1 MQVIIKIDKFVN
13 LVYEK
18 KANVSIRKKQMKIGT
33 TNADATAVQSH
44 FNIFS
49 NIGRILTS
57 SLDIQDVFRH
67 VMEIIGDYFS
77 PQNWSLLLME
87 EETGRLKF
95 EIVMGVDAKKL
106 KNFCLER
113 GEGIAGWVSLNGK
126 PLVVEDTRY
135 DPRFSSRVD
144 QLLGFKTRSV
154 VCVPLLDGKN
164 RVVGVVELINRLTE
178 GKGFFTEMDMAILS
192 SIGVFTGIAI
202 ENAFLHQKIVEL
214 AMIDSLTGINNRHY
228 FNETFEREVERV
240 CRHGHTICV
249 LMMDVDGLKA
259 INDQHGHLTGD
270 KVLCAIGDI
279 LKSSVRKSDTV
290 ARFGGDE
297 FVVLMPLTDESR
309 GRKLSKRIQKL
320 IEKWNEKSLI
330 PGVKLGLSIGVH
342 AAGPENV
349 RDILSTADQKL
360 YQDKNFRKKAEDIIS
375 EDQMRYYLRNNL
387 LGEKDK

>member
-1 MQVIIKIDKFVN
+1 
-13 LVYEK
+13 
-18 KANVSIRKKQMKIGT
+18 MKIGS
-33 TNADATAVQSH
+33 TNADTTAVQSH

-67 VMEIIGDYFS
+67 VMEIIGDYFA
-77 PQNWSLLLME
+77 PLNWSLLLME

-106 KNFCLER
+106 KNFYLER

-126 PLVVEDTRY
+126 PLVVEDMRN

-144 QLLGFKTRSV
+144 QLLDFKTRSV

-164 RVVGVVELINRLTE
+164 RVVGVIELINKLTE
-178 GKGFFTEMDMAILS
+178 EKGFFTEMDMAILS
-192 SIGVFTGIAI
+192 SVGVFTGIAI

-240 CRHGHTICV
+240 CRHGYTICV

-270 KVLCAIGDI
+270 QVLCAIADI

-297 FVVLMPLTDESR
+297 FVVLMPLADESK
-309 GRKLSKRIQKL
+309 GRKLSKRIQGL
-320 IEKWNEKSLI
+320 IEKRNEKSLI
-330 PGVKLGLSIGVH
+330 PGVKLGLSIGIH

-375 EDQMRYYLRNNL
+375 EDQMRCYLRNNL